1 MKEALAAGRAEI
13 RRRFENEAAS
23 GTQTVRAKAYLVDQM
38 IRVVYDHADQ
48 RLYPPATT
56 SPGERLSPAAVGP
69 SGRGYTHTLS
79 ANDLLFR
86 MPYNSPPRSAQGVEE
101 ISSRLWHNQGRAT
114 GREKADPD

>member
-48 RLYPPATT
+48 RLYPLANPSTGA
-56 SPGERLSPAAVGP
+56 RLSLVAVG
-69 SGRGYTHTLS
+69 GYARGQLAPQS
-79 ANDLLFR
+79 AFDLLFLL
-86 MPYNSPPRSAQGVEE
+86 PYKLTPPSDQV
-101 ISSRLWHNQGRAT
+101 LAT
-114 GREKADPD
+114 GRAPCWGRG